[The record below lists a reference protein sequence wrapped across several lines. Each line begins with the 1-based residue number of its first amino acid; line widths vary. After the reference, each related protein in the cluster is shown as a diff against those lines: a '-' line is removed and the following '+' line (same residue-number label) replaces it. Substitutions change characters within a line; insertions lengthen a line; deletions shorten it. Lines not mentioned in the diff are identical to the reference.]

1 MGPSWTEIQKLSL
14 IDLVQET
21 KNGFGQISQLLI
33 VLGHMLRYNLYI
45 NVLIALV
52 LQYQDSL

>member
-1 MGPSWTEIQKLSL
+1 MGPSWTEIQKFSL

-33 VLGHMLRYNLYI
+33 VLGHMLLYNLYI

>member
-1 MGPSWTEIQKLSL
+1 MGPSRTKIQKFSL

-21 KNGFGQISQLLI
+21 KNGFGQISQLLT
-33 VLGHMLRYNLYI
+33 VLGHMLLYNLYI

-52 LQYQDSL
+52 LQYQDSP